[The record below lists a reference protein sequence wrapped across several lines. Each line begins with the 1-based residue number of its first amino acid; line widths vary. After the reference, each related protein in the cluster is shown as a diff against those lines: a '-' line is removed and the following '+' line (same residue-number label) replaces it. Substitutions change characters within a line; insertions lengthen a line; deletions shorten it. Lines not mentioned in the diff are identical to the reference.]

1 MPECLLDVAVLLVSL
16 EALNWASSS
25 STHAVLQSHTG
36 SGSTSP
42 KHSRGGNRTLRGDA
56 GGEKSAEN
64 ARSHTRHKGNQER
77 CMHTHAHRYNIHN
90 RKQSVN
96 TYKVAQVNLTIITLN
111 DNAHRC
117 WTHRLQCT
125 SHLTWCIHG
134 DWKTDR
140 EREWKGETISKWREE
155 SPCRFLFWKAWL
167 ICWNF
172 REDGGGV
179 QTICRQVL
187 KSHYFSLY
195 QSSAAIFHCLIGKR
209 NAAVPREC
217 DLTMRILI
225 QNTVLQLSY
234 ATIPKGA

>member
-1 MPECLLDVAVLLVSL
+1 MWPFFWSL
-16 EALNWASSS
+16 WRLWTGPPAPPPTRCSSP
-25 STHAVLQSHTG
+25 TRAAAPPLQ
-36 SGSTSP
+36 
-42 KHSRGGNRTLRGDA
+42 NTLEGEQNTQGDA

-64 ARSHTRHKGNQER
+64 ARSHTHHKGNQER

-90 RKQSVN
+90 QKQSVN
-96 TYKVAQVNLTIITLN
+96 TYKDAQVNLTIITPH
-111 DNAHRC
+111 AHRC

-134 DWKTDR
+134 DWKTDRER

-195 QSSAAIFHCLIGKR
+195 QSRAAIFHCLIGKR
-209 NAAVPREC
+209 NAAQCLVNVIWQWEFSSK
-217 DLTMRILI
+217 I
-225 QNTVLQLSY
+225 QLSN
-234 ATIPKGA
+234 